1 MVFVIGGGGVMR
13 YALWVMGYGLCAQPS
28 QHPKP
33 SQPSQPSKPQIRVIR
48 VP

>member
-33 SQPSQPSKPQIRVIR
+33 SQPSKPKSA
-48 VP
+48 